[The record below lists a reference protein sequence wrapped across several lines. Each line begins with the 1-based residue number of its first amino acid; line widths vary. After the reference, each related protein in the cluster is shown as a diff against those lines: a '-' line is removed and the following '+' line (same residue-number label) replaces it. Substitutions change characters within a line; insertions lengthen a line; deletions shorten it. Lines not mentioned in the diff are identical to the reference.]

1 MRTRDV
7 MTTDVVVVEQNTPAR
22 DAARLIA
29 ERGFTALPV
38 VDAAGALVGVVS
50 EAELLRDRLPQDP
63 RWLVH
68 GEPVEARKAPADVVA
83 EVMTKSPVTV
93 NPNTDLADVASLM
106 LEHDV
111 RSVPVVHEGHLAGIV
126 TRRDMLRSITRADW
140 VIEAEIHNR
149 LGVVGGAHRWQVAV
163 HGGKVSIVDK
173 GNSATERHV
182 IEVLVRAIAGVTDV
196 QFTGEP
202 VRAGS
207 C

>member
-7 MTTDVVVVEQNTPAR
+7 MTTDVVVVGPDTPAR
-22 DAARLIA
+22 EAAGLLA

-38 VDAAGALVGVVS
+38 VDPFGALVGVVG

-68 GEPVEARKAPADVVA
+68 GEPVEARQVPAEVVA
-83 EVMTKSPVTV
+83 QVMTKPVVTV
-93 NPNTDLADVASLM
+93 TPNTDLAEVADLM

-126 TRRDMLRSITRADW
+126 TRRDMLRTITRADW
-140 VIEAEIHNR
+140 VIDAEIRNR
-149 LGVVGGAHRWQVAV
+149 LGMVGGAQRWQVAV
-163 HGGKVSIVDK
+163 TGGKVTIVDR

-182 IEVLVRAIAGVTDV
+182 VDVLVRATAGVTDV
-196 QFTGEP
+196 EFTTEP
-202 VRAGS
+202 VPADG
-207 C
+207 

>member
-7 MTTDVVVVEQNTPAR
+7 MTTDVVVVGADTPAR
-22 DAARLIA
+22 DAARLLA

-38 VDAAGALVGVVS
+38 VDPFGALVGVVG
-50 EAELLRDRLPQDP
+50 ETELLRDRLPQDP

-68 GEPVEARKAPADVVA
+68 GEPVEARQTPADVVA
-83 EVMTKSPVTV
+83 QVMTKAPVTV
-93 NPNTDLADVASLM
+93 NPNTDLAEVAGLM
-106 LEHDV
+106 LEHGV

-149 LGVVGGAHRWQVAV
+149 LGMVGGAQRWQVAV
-163 HGGKVSIVDK
+163 SGGRVSIVDK

-182 IEVLVRAIAGVTDV
+182 VDVLVRAVAGVTDV
-196 QFTGEP
+196 EFTTEP
-202 VRAGS
+202 VRAGN
-207 C
+207 

>member
-7 MTTDVVVVEQNTPAR
+7 MTTDVVVVEQDTPAR

-38 VDAAGALVGVVS
+38 VDASGALVGMVG
-50 EAELLRDRLPQDP
+50 EADLLRNRLPQDP

-68 GEPVEARKAPADVVA
+68 GEPVEARQAPADVVA
-83 EVMTKSPVTV
+83 QVMTKSPVTV
-93 NPNTDLADVASLM
+93 SPNTDLAEVAGLM
-106 LEHDV
+106 LDHGV

-140 VIEAEIHNR
+140 VVEAEVHNR
-149 LGVVGGAHRWQVAV
+149 LGMVGGAQRWQVAV
-163 HGGKVSIVDK
+163 TGGKVSIVDK

-182 IEVLVRAIAGVTDV
+182 VEVLARAVAGVTDV
-196 QFTGEP
+196 EFTAEP

-207 C
+207 